1 MTADRNPIRP
11 SASGLVAER
20 GRRVVLSVYYHG
32 VVVVLIGSSFPRLWR
47 IIAGSEVEFNE
58 PQQSQVLAVNLL
70 LVPALIRGW
79 RLLKQHVSHRNSD
92 LIVVT
97 VAMTPVVLAM
107 TMIWSAV
114 PSRTFLE
121 GAGLC
126 VTTLAAL
133 GVFDAV
139 RSKRVQGGFSLVMVA
154 TIPLLWSL
162 WRVFDARP
170 GAMVSGRWA
179 GIFNS
184 QNHLAA
190 LAGVLLLAS
199 IVTLVGVIRVNLG
212 SSNISSLFVAVQIVL
227 CSIVAVVSF
236 VTVLKTYNA
245 TVQISLVLIGG
256 FVVAIQLVKRLQ
268 CWNRAAGRRVPL
280 AVTIGAVAL
289 PVVAIASMVMVQRM
303 DWSFRGRRPIWAAS
317 IEGVIQKP
325 LFGWGFQAPWFSEEF
340 RSTVAEPVANR
351 RWSHNMW
358 LDVAMG
364 GGALVGLVFAVA
376 TVALI
381 VRLTRDA
388 WADSR
393 RLPALVMTLF
403 ISLYLTMEPLSENN
417 WYLYGMVL
425 IAAMSSAEF
434 RQNRP

>member
-1 MTADRNPIRP
+1 MTGDRTPIRP
-11 SASGLVAER
+11 SVRGLVAER
-20 GRRVVLSVYYHG
+20 GTGLAANAYYHG

-79 RLLKQHVSHRNSD
+79 RLLKRHVSHRNRD
-92 LIVVT
+92 LIVIT
-97 VAMTPVVLAM
+97 IAMTPVVLGM

-121 GAGLC
+121 GTGLC

-139 RSKRVQGGFSLVMVA
+139 RFMRVRGGFSVMLAA
-154 TIPLLWSL
+154 TTPLLWSI
-162 WRVFDARP
+162 WRVVDARL
-170 GAMVSGRWA
+170 GATVSGRWV

-199 IVTLVGVIRVNLG
+199 IITLAGVIRTHRGRNNV
-212 SSNISSLFVAVQIVL
+212 SSLLFAFQVVL
-227 CSIVAVVSF
+227 SAILAVVSF

-245 TVQISLVLIGG
+245 TVQITLALIGG
-256 FVVAIQLVKRLQ
+256 LVVVIQLVKRLQ
-268 CWNRAAGRRVPL
+268 RWSRVAARRVPL
-280 AVTIGAVAL
+280 EVTIGAVAL
-289 PVVAIASMVMVQRM
+289 PAVAIASVIMVQRM

-325 LFGWGFQAPWFSEEF
+325 LSGWGFQAPWFSEEF
-340 RSTVAEPVANR
+340 RSTVAEPVANH

-364 GGALVGLVFAVA
+364 GGVLVGLVFTIT
-376 TVALI
+376 TVSLI

-425 IAAMSSAEF
+425 VAAVSSAEF
-434 RQNRP
+434 RQDRP